1 MHVFKIFIPVVFL
14 SFVLPGL
21 RAQDDGSL
29 NLPDEDAS
37 RKRVDAAIEENEEQ
51 AKKLRSEFV
60 DEVGVDEE
68 EYSSAISDHVVLLAR
83 VNPEM
88 ARALVQMSEYAY
100 RKLNF
105 LTYGKLDAKTFSI
118 KGKDQ
123 KGRLHFYFVGKDAY
137 EDLVVFM
144 SGKYPRKLPKSGVRY
159 ILKIADK
166 VGGNWLG
173 NTFPP
178 MSLAKMNGLSSSVTN
193 GMGFCWAIWNS
204 KAAQAEINIKT
215 RKPMGVGRDA
225 QDLITWF
232 HEGVGIWSALDTI
245 GINNTFRITQQKYS
259 NLERARKGGDS
270 DYVAIAYELASGVIK
285 RNKGAR
291 NFYQLSRTGLNS
303 LTSIDLAMSW
313 SIIDYLIKGRIE
325 DWRGLIQK
333 LRTIPSFRIAFVR
346 QFGTKNQISDLKKII
361 GKGGTKNQR
370 KLDDLYRR
378 VCNQF
383 EKAWKAWAM
392 HEYEAE
398 YNDPTSSKRK
408 AVFTPIEG
416 AKHDE
421 SDGGEGKKPEKKK
434 KKKKKRRRRH

>member
-1 MHVFKIFIPVVFL
+1 MRVFKIFLPLILLSL
-14 SFVLPGL
+14 SFPSLS
-21 RAQDDGSL
+21 AQDDGSL
-29 NLPDEDAS
+29 SLPDEEAS
-37 RKRVDAAIEENEEQ
+37 RKRVDSSIEENIAE
-51 AKKLRSEFV
+51 AKKLKSEFV

-118 KGKDQ
+118 KGSNE
-123 KGRLHFYFVGKDAY
+123 KGRLHLYFVGKDAY

-173 NTFPP
+173 NSFPP
-178 MSLAKMNGLSSSVTN
+178 MSLAKMNALSSSVTN

-215 RKPMGVGRDA
+215 RRPMGVGRDS

-232 HEGVGIWSALDTI
+232 QEGVGIWSALDTI
-245 GINNTFRITQQKYS
+245 GVNHTFRITQQKYS

-270 DYVAIAYELASGVIK
+270 DYVAIAYELASGIIK
-285 RNKGAR
+285 RTKGAR
-291 NFYQLSRTGLNS
+291 KFYQLSRTGLNS

-325 DWRGLIQK
+325 DWRGLIK
-333 LRTIPSFRIAFVR
+333 KMKTIPSFRIAFVR
-346 QFGTKNQISDLKKII
+346 QFGTKAQLASLKKIV
-361 GKGGTKNQR
+361 GKGGSKNQR
-370 KLDDLYRR
+370 SLDDLYRR
-378 VCNQF
+378 VCDQF
-383 EKAWKAWAM
+383 EKDWKAWAM
-392 HEYEAE
+392 KEYEAE

-408 AVFTPIEG
+408 AEFTPIEG
-416 AKHDE
+416 TKNDE
-421 SDGGEGKKPEKKK
+421 EGDGEDEPKKKK

>member
-1 MHVFKIFIPVVFL
+1 MRIHKTIMSLFL
-14 SFVLPGL
+14 LSLGFPGL

-29 NLPDEDAS
+29 SLPDEEAS
-37 RKRVDAAIEENEEQ
+37 RKKVDAAIEENANE
-51 AKKLRSEFV
+51 ANKLKTEFV

-68 EYSSAISDHVVLLAR
+68 EYSSAISDHIVLLGR
-83 VNPEM
+83 ITPEM

-105 LTYGKLDAKTFSI
+105 LTYGKLDANTFTP
-118 KGKDQ
+118 KGSKE

-144 SGKYPRKLPKSGVRY
+144 SGKYPQKLPKSSVRY

-166 VGGNWLG
+166 VGGNWLA
-173 NTFPP
+173 NSFPP
-178 MSLAKMNGLSSSVTN
+178 MSLAKMNALSSSVTN
-193 GMGFCWAIWNS
+193 GMGFTWAIWNS
-204 KAAQAEINIKT
+204 RAAQAEINIKT

-245 GINNTFRITQQKYS
+245 GVNHTFRITQQKYS
-259 NLERARKGGDS
+259 NLERAEKGGDS
-270 DYVAIAYELASGVIK
+270 DYVALAYELASGIIK

-291 NFYQLSRTGLNS
+291 KFYQVSRTGLNS

-313 SIIDYLIKGRIE
+313 SIVDYLIKGRIE
-325 DWRGLIQK
+325 DWRGLIRK
-333 LRTIPSFRIAFVR
+333 LRTIPSFRIAFIK
-346 QFGTKNQISDLKKII
+346 QFGTKKQLESLKKII
-361 GKGGTKNQR
+361 GKGGTKSPRQ
-370 KLDDLYRR
+370 LDDLYRR
-378 VCNQF
+378 VCDRF
-383 EKAWKAWAM
+383 EQGWKAWAVK
-392 HEYEAE
+392 EYEAE

-416 AKHDE
+416 AQHDAK
-421 SDGGEGKKPEKKK
+421 GGEGEEPAK
-434 KKKKKRRRRH
+434 KKKKKRKKRRRRH

>member
-1 MHVFKIFIPVVFL
+1 MQVFKILFPFAFISLGL
-14 SFVLPGL
+14 SGL
-21 RAQDDGSL
+21 RAQDDGSIR
-29 NLPDEDAS
+29 LPDEEAS
-37 RKRVDAAIEENEEQ
+37 RKRVDAAIEANA
-51 AKKLRSEFV
+51 AKAKQLKDEFV
-60 DEVGVDEE
+60 DEVGVDGD

-83 VNPEM
+83 INPEM
-88 ARALVQMSEYAY
+88 AKTLVQMSEYAY

-105 LTYGKLDAKTFSI
+105 ITFGKLDAKTFSI
-118 KGKDQ
+118 KGHEQ
-123 KGRLHFYFVGKDAY
+123 EGRLHFYFVGKDAY

-144 SGKYPRKLPKSGVRY
+144 SGKYPKKLPKSGVRY

-173 NTFPP
+173 NSFPP
-178 MSLAKMNGLSSSVTN
+178 MSLAKMNSLSSSVTN

-232 HEGVGIWSALDTI
+232 QEGVGIWSALDTI
-245 GINNTFRITQQKYS
+245 GVNNTFRITQQKYS

-270 DYVAIAYELASGVIK
+270 DYVAIAYELASGIIK

-291 NFYQLSRTGLNS
+291 KFYQLSRTGLNS

-325 DWRGLIQK
+325 DWRGLIK
-333 LRTIPSFRIAFVR
+333 KMRTIPSFRIAFVR
-346 QFGTKNQISDLKKII
+346 QFGTKPQMARLKKII
-361 GKGGTKNQR
+361 GKGGSKNQR
-370 KLDDLYRR
+370 QLDDLYRQ
-378 VCNQF
+378 VCDQF
-383 EKAWKAWAM
+383 ERDWKSWAVK
-392 HEYEAE
+392 EYENE
-398 YNDPTSSKRK
+398 YNDPTSSTRK
-408 AVFTPIEG
+408 AVFTPIEE
-416 AKHDE
+416 AKH
-421 SDGGEGKKPEKKK
+421 GEGGAGNGEDEPKKK